1 MLQAYSTD
9 ITVGANAAIPFN
21 NVSLVKGRTAVLSA
35 PSSIQ
40 LNKAGIYYIT
50 VNGSITPD
58 ADGDVSIQLTKNGI
72 PQPQAISTG
81 TGATGSATALAFSTF
96 VQVSENNTCA
106 CYSSPTVINILN
118 SSAGTFSNVNVTVSK
133 IC

>member
-72 PQPQAISTG
+72 LQPQAISTG
-81 TGATGSATALAFSTF
+81 TGATGSPTALAFSTF